1 LYADK
6 VTRSMTAMLEETKRR
21 RVVQEA
27 HNAEHGITPQAAQ
40 RAIQS
45 IDRDHRNSDA
55 GPDPRVAKHRQS
67 RRGTDGAVHVDQMD
81 LLEFLGGDDLL
92 PGSGRAELDRLET
105 QMRAAAKALQFEEAA
120 QLRDQIRALKERQ
133 LAL

>member
-1 LYADK
+1 
-6 VTRSMTAMLEETKRR
+6 
-21 RVVQEA
+21 
-27 HNAEHGITPQAAQ
+27 
-40 RAIQS
+40 
-45 IDRDHRNSDA
+45 
-55 GPDPRVAKHRQS
+55 
-67 RRGTDGAVHVDQMD
+67 MD